1 MQLEVSVPAFSKMET
16 GITDLNLS
24 RLNQIAKLFN
34 LTTVQLLAS
43 SDTDNIK
50 DYAKDVNAI
59 RQKLQQREEE
69 IIGLQKKVIYLYEQL
84 YKD

>member
-16 GITDLNLS
+16 GITNLNLS

-50 DYAKDVNAI
+50 DYAKDVHAI